1 MNLKVNRS
9 IISASI
15 SVILAAGVMGGPAY
29 ADDVKLKATNTNVA
43 FADFTPKEYSTKN
56 KPNII
61 VLTMDDL
68 GYGQL
73 PFDKTSFDPKSM
85 EDQDSDGMKSYF
97 CAGYKILFSVM
108 VPYMN
113 ALAELEKNG
122 IPLDKIM
129 GIVDDIECGI
139 KSQQQH

>member
-1 MNLKVNRS
+1 MINRINVKYPLEVYRTLKS
-9 IISASI
+9 IGAKHIQFI
-15 SVILAAGVMGGPAY
+15 EL
-29 ADDVKLKATNTNVA
+29 LETT
-43 FADFTPKEYSTKN
+43 E
-56 KPNII
+56 PNIDFSNQKSTFELI
-61 VLTMDDL
+61 EFTVPAVDYVYKAIC
-68 GYGQL
+68 YGGC
-73 PFDKTSFDPKSM
+73 PKHRI
-85 EDQDSDGMKSYF
+85 DQDSDGMKSYF

>member
-1 MNLKVNRS
+1 
-9 IISASI
+9 
-15 SVILAAGVMGGPAY
+15 
-29 ADDVKLKATNTNVA
+29 
-43 FADFTPKEYSTKN
+43 
-56 KPNII
+56 
-61 VLTMDDL
+61 
-68 GYGQL
+68 
-73 PFDKTSFDPKSM
+73 
-85 EDQDSDGMKSYF
+85 MKSYF

-129 GIVDDIECGI
+129 GIVDDIEGGI